1 MTILCNGGPITHCYC
16 DLCRTMLKEINNRVE
31 EKNMVYVLNRNGE
44 SKVAQAKT
52 ESTLE
57 FEESTPAPKPAKIVA
72 EEANPATDTQNRQTG
87 LEMASRGPES
97 DEIATPKAL
106 TSVEIEERQFL
117 LVQRQAS
124 ALAASTLVPK
134 DYQGKNNVPNVMIAL
149 NMAKR
154 LRADVMM
161 VMQSMH
167 VIHGRPSFSAAF
179 LISTFNACGKFS
191 SIKYDLSEDRSSCT
205 AYCTELSTGDKI
217 VGTTITLDMAKQE
230 GWSTKSG
237 SKWKTMPEQML
248 KYRAATF
255 LIRSTA
261 PEIALG
267 FYTQDEV
274 EDFT

>member
-1 MTILCNGGPITHCYC
+1 
-16 DLCRTMLKEINNRVE
+16 MLREINERA
-31 EKNMVYVLNRNGE
+31 EKTKMAYVLNSNTKNKMATITEMNTEPTTETIATDENENTAQNG
-44 SKVAQAKT
+44 SGGQ
-52 ESTLE
+52 
-57 FEESTPAPKPAKIVA
+57 KP
-72 EEANPATDTQNRQTG
+72 PQDTQNRPTG
-87 LEMASRGPES
+87 LETASRGLESSEIIPRSVPES
-97 DEIATPKAL
+97 L
-106 TSVEIEERQFL
+106 SSVEIEERQFL
-117 LVQRQAS
+117 LVQRQAN

-167 VIHGRPSFSAAF
+167 VIHGRPSFSATF
-179 LISTFNACGKFS
+179 LISTFNASGKFS
-191 SIKYDLSEDRSSCT
+191 SIKYELSKDKTSCI
-205 AYCTELSTGDKI
+205 AYCTELSTGEKI
-217 VGTTITLDMAKQE
+217 TGTEITLDMAKKE
-230 GWSTKSG
+230 GWSTKAG
-237 SKWKTMPEQML
+237 SKWLTMPEQML

-274 EDFT
+274 EDFS